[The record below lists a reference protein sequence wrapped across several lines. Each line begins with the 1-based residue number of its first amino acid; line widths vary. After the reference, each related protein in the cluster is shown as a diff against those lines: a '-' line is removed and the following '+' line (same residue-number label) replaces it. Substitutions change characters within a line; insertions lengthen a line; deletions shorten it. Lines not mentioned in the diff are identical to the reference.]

1 MILLRALASPSA
13 SSMMSS
19 SAFARSRLT
28 PHRGTPSVSWR
39 ATRTRRGCSR
49 RGPSTAVRR
58 ANLCDGQTGNHGL
71 DVLRQGG
78 PGVSGRARRL
88 PPSFRLRREER
99 SPASLL
105 LSLSLSLSLYLAFRA
120 RALFTAG
127 SMFTEIGNK
136 LLIAAQLPVVATLS

>member
-1 MILLRALASPSA
+1 
-13 SSMMSS
+13 
-19 SAFARSRLT
+19 
-28 PHRGTPSVSWR
+28 
-39 ATRTRRGCSR
+39 
-49 RGPSTAVRR
+49 
-58 ANLCDGQTGNHGL
+58 L

-105 LSLSLSLSLYLAFRA
+105 LSLSLCLSLSLYLAFRA